1 MKPLLDRPLA
11 SFPYDPRKTWSFMF
25 MLGVLVLL
33 GLLRIVQNGV
43 AGEWGIIFMLIVIPG
58 LAMIMVGSELRLRGP
73 ILIIAEDG
81 LVDRRKGPD
90 GVRWEDVQE
99 ATIKRR
105 ILSRGIRIE
114 LTNGERYDIE
124 HHPNFIGEPTLF
136 IHTNADGAEDFKIVT
151 APLSSPGRE
160 RWRDLIPHR
169 QGVLQLGIQLLRHWL
184 VRLEREDG
192 LPRIVVR
199 SLKDG
204 TEHSIAFAEEAYSL
218 GMVGGYEFDTD
229 ELRFSYSSMT
239 TPTEVWDYD
248 MAGRRRE
255 LRKPPRRPRNQS

>member
-58 LAMIMVGSELRLRGP
+58 LAMIMVGSELRLKGP

-124 HHPNFIGEPTLF
+124 TNLLKAQPLEVMKLIQKAALDATSGET
-136 IHTNADGAEDFKIVT
+136 TSGETGGDET
-151 APLSSPGRE
+151 A
-160 RWRDLIPHR
+160 HR
-169 QGVLQLGIQLLRHWL
+169 SG
-184 VRLEREDG
+184 
-192 LPRIVVR
+192 
-199 SLKDG
+199 
-204 TEHSIAFAEEAYSL
+204 
-218 GMVGGYEFDTD
+218 
-229 ELRFSYSSMT
+229 
-239 TPTEVWDYD
+239 
-248 MAGRRRE
+248 
-255 LRKPPRRPRNQS
+255 